1 MTTKERLLQ
10 EIESA
15 PDFLLTQVLDFFL
28 FLKQRL
34 SQRELIPETAPSVEN
49 TTPLFFQAAQEISG
63 ELAKDL
69 SDPLPT
75 DFARNLDH
83 YLYGFPKDE
92 P

>member
-1 MTTKERLLQ
+1 MTTKERLLR

-15 PDFLLTQVLDFFL
+15 PDFLLTQVLEFFL

-34 SQRELIPETAPSVEN
+34 SLNESRPKTAPSLN
-49 TTPLFFQAAQEISG
+49 NAPPLFFQAAQEISS
-63 ELAKDL
+63 ELAND
-69 SDPLPT
+69 SSPSLPT